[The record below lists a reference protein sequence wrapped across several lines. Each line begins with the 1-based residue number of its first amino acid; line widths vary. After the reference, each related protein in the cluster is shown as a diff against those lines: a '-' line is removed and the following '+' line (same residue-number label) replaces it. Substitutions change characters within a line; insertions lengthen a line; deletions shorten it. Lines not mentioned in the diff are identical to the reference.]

1 MKFLNIY
8 MFVKRKILVC
18 ERHSILF
25 LENLIDHYRKMRERE
40 RNAVSIGYLVIL
52 FEIFFFLD
60 FEHFQQISMMEEFVY
75 FFRHFQKIS
84 MMENSCVVYS
94 GLEIGRTRT
103 V

>member
-1 MKFLNIY
+1 MIIIEK
-8 MFVKRKILVC
+8 
-18 ERHSILF
+18 
-25 LENLIDHYRKMRERE
+25 ERE
-40 RNAVSIGYLVIL
+40 RNVVSIGYLVIL
-52 FEIFFFLD
+52 FEIFSFLD

-84 MMENSCVVYS
+84 MMEDSCVVYG

>member
-1 MKFLNIY
+1 MLY
-8 MFVKRKILVC
+8 LQA
-18 ERHSILF
+18 ILF
-25 LENLIDHYRKMRERE
+25 DI
-40 RNAVSIGYLVIL
+40 IL
-52 FEIFFFLD
+52 FEIFSFLD

-84 MMENSCVVYS
+84 MMEDSCVVYG